1 MKSGKLGKLSFTE
14 TGELG
19 IYRVAIGRK
28 DNRSIRRES
37 VRSRAKVTS
46 GRIARLSIKVGDVE
60 VKGESVWQAAR
71 KEIWKTVVLI
81 GLAVLLVEW
90 YIYNRRIY

>member
-1 MKSGKLGKLSFTE
+1 
-14 TGELG
+14 
-19 IYRVAIGRK
+19 
-28 DNRSIRRES
+28 
-37 VRSRAKVTS
+37 
-46 GRIARLSIKVGDVE
+46 VE
-60 VKGESVWQAAR
+60 VKGENVWKAAR